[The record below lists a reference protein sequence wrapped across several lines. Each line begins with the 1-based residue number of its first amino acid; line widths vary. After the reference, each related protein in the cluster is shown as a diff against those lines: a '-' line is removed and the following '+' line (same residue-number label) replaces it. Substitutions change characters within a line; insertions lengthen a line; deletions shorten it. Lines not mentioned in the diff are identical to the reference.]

1 MSSGITLANTEIKD
15 LEKVIES
22 LENRGILL
30 NGTTRKITCQEGGF
44 LHFIRPLMTPALPL
58 MKKVLTSLVKSVLVP
73 LGLSAEMS
81 PADAAI
87 QNKVY
92 GSGTTALIISN
103 EEMKNIKK

>member
-1 MSSGITLANTEIKD
+1 MSSEITLRSNKIKD

-30 NGTTRKITCQEGGF
+30 NKTTSQEGGF
-44 LHFIRPLMTPALPL
+44 SHFIRPLMTPALPL

-81 PADAAI
+81 PAYAAI
-87 QNKVY
+87 QNKIY

-103 EEMKNIKK
+103 EEMKDIKK

>member
-1 MSSGITLANTEIKD
+1 MSSGITLRSNKIKD
-15 LEKVIES
+15 LGKVIES

-30 NGTTRKITCQEGGF
+30 NKTTSQEGGF

-73 LGLSAEMS
+73 LGLSGEMS

-103 EEMKNIKK
+103 EEMKDIKK